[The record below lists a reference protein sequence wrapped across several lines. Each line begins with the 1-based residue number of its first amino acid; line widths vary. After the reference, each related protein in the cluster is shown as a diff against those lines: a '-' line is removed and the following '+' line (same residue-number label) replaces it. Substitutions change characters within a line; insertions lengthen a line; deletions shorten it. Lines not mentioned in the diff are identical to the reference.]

1 VTISQYLTTNI
12 WLYVLP
18 IYLVEDNDEEFGE
31 SNNEAKY
38 GPVEAF
44 TSGEFLHMG
53 HVPFILSHSSIQAAW
68 K

>member
-12 WLYVLP
+12 WLYVWP
-18 IYLVEDNDEEFGE
+18 IYLVEGNDEEFGD

-38 GPVEAF
+38 GLVEAY
-44 TSGEFLHMG
+44 TSGEFLQIG